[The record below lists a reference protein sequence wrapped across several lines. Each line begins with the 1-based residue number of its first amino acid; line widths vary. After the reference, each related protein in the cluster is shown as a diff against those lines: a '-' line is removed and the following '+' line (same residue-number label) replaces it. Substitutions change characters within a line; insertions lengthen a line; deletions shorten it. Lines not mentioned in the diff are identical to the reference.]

1 MFAWYASF
9 EGDSSVFFFIHR
21 SITPA
26 RERERESLVEKEF
39 SSSKLRVSLLIYRRR
54 SRGRFSPRCHSTSG
68 GGQWFS
74 LTPPSPL

>member
-26 RERERESLVEKEF
+26 RERERKKERKSRGKGVFLVEA
-39 SSSKLRVSLLIYRRR
+39 SRVLADL
-54 SRGRFSPRCHSTSG
+54 
-68 GGQWFS
+68 
-74 LTPPSPL
+74 